1 MFLINQ
7 AMVNVPIG
15 TAALIV
21 VLGMAV
27 VFFGLILLMLVT
39 KASGKIMQN
48 KEAAAKAAA
57 PAPAPAAPAVP
68 AVKAFAP
75 GSAGEVKLHDVPDRT
90 AAMLMAIVA
99 DKLGKP
105 LNELRFISIREIKD
119 RSYIKRPAH
128 RTMLSVRC
136 AFCPDSCIPPRYF
149 VQLPLNA

>member
-1 MFLINQ
+1 MFLVNA
-7 AMVNVPIG
+7 AMEKISIG

-57 PAPAPAAPAVP
+57 PAPAPAAPAAP
-68 AVKAFAP
+68 AP
-75 GSAGEVKLHDVPDRT
+75 GTAGKIALHDVPDKT

-99 DKLGKP
+99 SKTGKP
-105 LNELRFISIREIKD
+105 LNQLRFISIREIKD
-119 RSYIKRPAH
+119 
-128 RTMLSVRC
+128 
-136 AFCPDSCIPPRYF
+136 
-149 VQLPLNA
+149 